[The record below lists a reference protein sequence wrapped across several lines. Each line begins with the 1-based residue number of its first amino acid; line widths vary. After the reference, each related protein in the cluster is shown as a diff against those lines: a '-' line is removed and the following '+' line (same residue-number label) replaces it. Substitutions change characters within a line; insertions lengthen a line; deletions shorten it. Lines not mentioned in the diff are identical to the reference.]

1 MTRLT
6 AQEIEEIRKR
16 AEKATDSPWRIEK
29 SGYVCNAGFWTED
42 TLIMPDI
49 SSDVYEEADAEFI
62 VNAREDIPK
71 LLAEVA
77 RLQSQVDR
85 MVSSAYEYLDTST
98 HTYMVAEEL
107 EREDA

>member
-6 AQEIEEIRKR
+6 AEQLEAIRKR
-16 AEKATDSPWRIEK
+16 AEKATPGRWNKEYGYGKRIRASNSIPVIDEQV
-29 SGYVCNAGFWTED
+29 GIRT
-42 TLIMPDI
+42 
-49 SSDVYEEADAEFI
+49 EADAEFI
-62 VNAREDIPK
+62 ANAREDIPK
-71 LLAEVA
+71 LLAEVE

-98 HTYMVAEEL
+98 HTYMVAEEI